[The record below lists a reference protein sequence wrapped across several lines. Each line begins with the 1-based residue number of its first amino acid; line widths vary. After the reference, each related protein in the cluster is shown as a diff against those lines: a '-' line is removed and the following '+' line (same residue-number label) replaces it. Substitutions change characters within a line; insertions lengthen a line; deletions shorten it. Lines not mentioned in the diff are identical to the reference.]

1 MAEHARITVTK
12 IKGLQPNSIIWDTD
26 TRGFSARRQ
35 RSSSVAYALFYRTLD
50 GRQRWATIGK
60 HGSPWTVEEARDK
73 AKDMLTAV
81 RAGGDPSGEKIAE
94 RMAATVSE
102 LCDRY
107 LADAK
112 AGKLLTKAKVA
123 KKDST
128 IATDEVRIERH
139 IRPRLGRL
147 KVEGVTLR
155 DIEKFQDD
163 VTEAKGGASRTLGL
177 VGAIFQYA
185 VRKKWCASNPVRGIE
200 RVADGRRERRVSDVE
215 YARLGEAL
223 RNPPESIWPAAV
235 AASHFLGV
243 TGWRRGE
250 MLALKWSEVDLATR
264 TATLPDTKTGKSM
277 RPLSHAAVAVLHS
290 VPRLADAALVFPSSR
305 GADKQLGGYHNTW
318 LDIAARAALPDDVTP
333 HILRHSFASE
343 AGDLGY
349 SELTIAALI
358 GHKAGSITSKYVHTA
373 DAVLLKAA
381 DDVAQRIEQKLG
393 FAKAAGKV
401 VRPDF
406 AKSA

>member
-128 IATDEVRIERH
+128 IATDEVRISA
-139 IRPRLGRL
+139 ISGPGS
-147 KVEGVTLR
+147 
-155 DIEKFQDD
+155 
-163 VTEAKGGASRTLGL
+163 GGSRSKASPSAT
-177 VGAIFQYA
+177 
-185 VRKKWCASNPVRGIE
+185 S
-200 RVADGRRERRVSDVE
+200 
-215 YARLGEAL
+215 
-223 RNPPESIWPAAV
+223 RN
-235 AASHFLGV
+235 
-243 TGWRRGE
+243 
-250 MLALKWSEVDLATR
+250 
-264 TATLPDTKTGKSM
+264 
-277 RPLSHAAVAVLHS
+277 
-290 VPRLADAALVFPSSR
+290 
-305 GADKQLGGYHNTW
+305 
-318 LDIAARAALPDDVTP
+318 
-333 HILRHSFASE
+333 
-343 AGDLGY
+343 
-349 SELTIAALI
+349 
-358 GHKAGSITSKYVHTA
+358 SKMT
-373 DAVLLKAA
+373 
-381 DDVAQRIEQKLG
+381 
-393 FAKAAGKV
+393 
-401 VRPDF
+401 
-406 AKSA
+406 